1 MSVDLPYK
9 YQRAFS
15 RSPLCDLIVIYNA
28 GLGLVHGLVRPILSF
43 STLSLLTRARVL
55 SIDPFGVAGGR
66 ITAAPEQRNPL
77 GGSVQP

>member
-43 STLSLLTRARVL
+43 STLSL
-55 SIDPFGVAGGR
+55 S
-66 ITAAPEQRNPL
+66 
-77 GGSVQP
+77 